1 MKLRFTN
8 KRIAALTK
16 IEVSVIIA
24 VIAILFCLLIPAL
37 IRARLNAS
45 SICCNCNLK
54 QIDLSFRIWEG
65 DNTNLTP
72 MSISTNFGGTQEYF
86 LTGQTF
92 RHFQVMSNELST
104 PKILVC
110 PQDSRRAA
118 TDFASGFSNTN
129 VSYFVG
135 LVKDSDDNPEM
146 FLAGD
151 RNIIGGKKLA
161 NRIVE
166 ITTNDAISWGTDIHN
181 GSGNI
186 ALADGSVQQLTTTHL
201 REALQANS
209 IATNQLSMP

>member
-1 MKLRFTN
+1 MKLRLAN
-8 KRIAALTK
+8 KQVAALTK

-37 IRARLNAS
+37 IRVRLNAS

-54 QIDLSFRIWEG
+54 QIGLSFRIWEG

-72 MSISTNFGGTQEYF
+72 MSVSTNFGGTKEYF

-118 TDFASGFSNTN
+118 IDFGSGFSNAN

-135 LVKDSDDNPEM
+135 LVKNSDDNPEM

-151 RNIIGGKKLA
+151 RNIVGGKKLA
-161 NRIVE
+161 NGIVE
-166 ITTNDAISWGTDIHN
+166 ITTNDLISWGTDLHN
-181 GSGNI
+181 GFGNI
-186 ALADGSVQQLTTTHL
+186 AIADGSVQQLTTIRL
-201 REALQANS
+201 REALQATEV
-209 IATNQLSMP
+209 TNQLSIP